1 MEGECGETRLGAYAF
16 CVRGDGAVLLARMA
30 PDSADAGLWTLP
42 GGRVEFG
49 EHPDD
54 AVLRELREETGLIGE
69 RGRVVAVYSHTYER
83 SPIRPRPPFQH
94 LGLIYEVRAE
104 EGELL
109 HEVGGSTDLCQ
120 WVAQAELSSRPLV
133 ELAAFAVAE
142 LMRAET

>member
-1 MEGECGETRLGAYAF
+1 MEGECGETRFGAYAF
-16 CVRGDGAVLLARMA
+16 CLRGDGAVLLARMA
-30 PDSADAGLWTLP
+30 QDSPDAGSWTLP

-69 RGRVVAVYSHTYER
+69 RGQVVAVYSHTYER
-83 SPIRPRPPFQH
+83 SPTHPRPPFQH

-120 WVAQAELSSRPLV
+120 WVAQAELPSHPLV

-142 LMRAET
+142 LIRAEN